1 MQEGRLW
8 RRRDG
13 AATLETWGPIF
24 ANFEAKLSRSRFDTL
39 APTDPLII
47 EPLDDEAG
55 AMMGMMMASMDD
67 TAPFVLGTLRDDLD
81 WTGRSAA
88 SLFDDPALGLFAGST
103 SSLRRDFGFADAVRE
118 PAYHVK

>member
-1 MQEGRLW
+1 
-8 RRRDG
+8 
-13 AATLETWGPIF
+13 
-24 ANFEAKLSRSRFDTL
+24 
-39 APTDPLII
+39 
-47 EPLDDEAG
+47 
-55 AMMGMMMASMDD
+55 MGMMMASMDD

-88 SLFDDPALGLFAGST
+88 NLFDDPALGLFAGST